1 MIINRTYFKGDI
13 FIPNMIDDVSDVVL
27 DIKVDIDDFITEYVR
42 NCLDLVL
49 GSVLSKEFREQLDKS
64 TVNGLKVTAVAKWND
79 LLNGKEYTID
89 GKTYF
94 WSGIRF
100 SNIPNEVPTMSFL
113 AEYVFFY
120 YLRYSQSNFAGVGLQ
135 REDPKN
141 AIIVNSTAKAT
152 LAWRKFYNRVQGDFG
167 VGTIIGNRIGYG
179 IVWNSDTTSSTLYQ
193 FIVDMNK
200 QTPNTYANYTPTI
213 LLNQNNF
220 GI

>member
-13 FIPNMIDDVSDVVL
+13 FIPNMKDDVSDVVL
-27 DIKVDIDDFITEYVR
+27 DTKIDIDDFISEYVR

-49 GSVLSKEFREQLDKS
+49 GSVLSKEFCEQLNSD
-64 TVNGLKVTAVAKWND
+64 TENGLKALADAKWND

-94 WSGIRF
+94 WRGIRF
-100 SNIPNEVPTMSFL
+100 SNIPNEEPDMSFL

-135 REDPKN
+135 RESPKN
-141 AIIVNSTAKAT
+141 AIRVNSTAKAVT
-152 LAWRKFYNRVQGDFG
+152 AWRKFYNRVQGDFG
-167 VGTIIGNRIGYG
+167 VGTVISNSIGYG
-179 IVWNSDTTSSTLYQ
+179 MVWNGDTTYRTLYQ
-193 FIVDMNK
+193 FITDMNNLV
-200 QTPNTYANYTPTI
+200 PDTYANFVPT
-213 LLNQNNF
+213 LLVNQNNF